1 MKVTTYIKT
10 SVAAAAVALTLPAT
24 AQQTNAAAEQPVR
37 ISVKIDSAAVTM
49 GGRTNM
55 HVEVL
60 KPAGAGRMVNIPE
73 YRKIGRAHV

>member
-55 HVEVL
+55 PSRYSSPPE
-60 KPAGAGRMVNIPE
+60 PAGW
-73 YRKIGRAHV
+73 